1 MTSGAMGQE
10 GKGGVMERERWKD
23 RVCRAM
29 QPICNCVSVAAR
41 QAREAEIDVPS
52 KRSYRLIYGSGNE
65 SSAPPMDVDTGL
77 DEGIARTKILL
88 KAFLDC
94 LTDAKNRVERSR
106 TDDSARRFFQ
116 KLPE

>member
-1 MTSGAMGQE
+1 MGKWRE
-10 GKGGVMERERWKD
+10 SVCGRMEI
-23 RVCRAM
+23 
-29 QPICNCVSVAAR
+29 ICNCFSAAAR
-41 QAREAEIDVPS
+41 QAREAEIDLPS